1 MKKRFTH
8 VEGRSS
14 RHRGSRGE
22 EFLFLLPL
30 IMKNPAASSGVSE
43 KRELPVLMEFLID
56 TALLLNVVIPMLTRT
71 LHAGFVRPTSEPAYS
86 TTPSHDHRVIS
97 SCRVIPEAKNQL
109 FLGQHDRQTQ
119 VQPEIEFLENFIH
132 RIWSSEKSVLE
143 KRL

>member
-1 MKKRFTH
+1 
-8 VEGRSS
+8 
-14 RHRGSRGE
+14 
-22 EFLFLLPL
+22 
-30 IMKNPAASSGVSE
+30 
-43 KRELPVLMEFLID
+43 MEFLID

-132 RIWSSEKSVLE
+132 RIWSSEKSVQSYAADVLDRNSTNWKDQCTGE
-143 KRL
+143 AIPKLNSLSIRRLSSRLRAFAAFY